1 MFLEGG
7 EIELFLKK
15 TIQAG
20 CSEKISRNALHAIYV
35 HVPLH
40 SFLVESAKVA
50 QGIYGMFF
58 VGSCIL
64 YAIEQMISCISNFYG
79 ISAILHIAYVPYGL
93 CNMARQCFNECFHDK

>member
-1 MFLEGG
+1 M
-7 EIELFLKK
+7 
-15 TIQAG
+15 QA
-20 CSEKISRNALHAIYV
+20 ISV

-64 YAIEQMISCISNFYG
+64 YAIEQMINAHGGKCSLKISNATDFLVVGQFKNLPAFYMSAKEVYAEKL
-79 ISAILHIAYVPYGL
+79 ISEGGKIKIITPSQLFEMMGEAL
-93 CNMARQCFNECFHDK
+93 